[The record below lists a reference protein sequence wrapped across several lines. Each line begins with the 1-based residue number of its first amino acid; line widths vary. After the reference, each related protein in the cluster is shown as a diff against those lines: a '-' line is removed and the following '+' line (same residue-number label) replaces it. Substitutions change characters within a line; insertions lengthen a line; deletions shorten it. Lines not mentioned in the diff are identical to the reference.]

1 MSMMFSGWNIG
12 SLKIKNRI
20 VMPPMVMYKSSDGMA
35 NDFHFVHY
43 AARAIGGVGL
53 IIVEA
58 TAVEDRGRITDNDLG
73 IWDDRHIE
81 GHARINELCHR
92 FGAKTALQI
101 AHAGRKSIV
110 SDSQPIAP
118 SSIIFAN
125 DGVFKVPHEME
136 WGDIQTARQSFV
148 KAAMRAKEAGY
159 DAVEIHAAHGYLIYE
174 FLSPLT
180 NQRTDEYGGSFDNRC
195 LFLME
200 ILRDIKKYA
209 PELPVIVRISADEW
223 VDGGWNINDTV
234 ELSKRLQNA
243 GVNAIHV
250 SAGGNHLQQP
260 NMPKLLPMYQCNYAK
275 AVKDAVDIPVIAVG
289 LITTEQE
296 GEKLILDGTCDAVAY
311 GRELL
316 RNPNFPHYAAKTFG
330 EVSNIDPS
338 YLRAF

>member
-1 MSMMFSGWNIG
+1 MSMMFSAWNIG
-12 SLKIKNRI
+12 SLKLKNRI
-20 VMPPMVMYKSSDGMA
+20 VMPPMVMYKSYDGMA

-110 SDSQPIAP
+110 TESEPIAP
-118 SSIIFAN
+118 SPIIFAN
-125 DGVFKVPHEME
+125 DGVFKIPHEME

-195 LFLME
+195 AFLME
-200 ILRDIKKYA
+200 IIRDIRKYA
-209 PELPVIVRISADEW
+209 PELPLIVRISADEW
-223 VDGGWNINDTV
+223 VDGGWNIDDTV
-234 ELSKRLQNA
+234 ALSKKLQAA

-260 NMPKLLPMYQCNYAK
+260 NMPPLVPMYQCSYAK
-275 AVKDAVDIPVIAVG
+275 AIKAEVSIPVIAVG
-289 LITTEQE
+289 LITSAKE
-296 GEKLILDGTCDAVAY
+296 GEKLLADSACDAVAY

-316 RNPNFPHYAAKTFG
+316 RNPNFAHYAAKEFNETNMI
-330 EVSNIDPS
+330 ESS